1 MDGFTYLQ
9 KVHGIQRYPVC
20 ETLKRV
26 PDPTSLHGFKSAAF
40 PAFNVSV
47 PRIRFESMPLAGY
60 RTHAIQD

>member
-40 PAFNVSV
+40 PAFNV
-47 PRIRFESMPLAGY
+47 P
-60 RTHAIQD
+60 